1 MSSDDKIENNNYTI
15 FLKNPDARGYFT
27 AIGAN
32 QKNYLAKRI
41 NKTPALA
48 MSIMNDVNKCDN
60 LY

>member
-1 MSSDDKIENNNYTI
+1 MSSDDKIVSANYTI

-27 AIGAN
+27 AIGVN

-48 MSIMNDVNKCDN
+48 MGIMNDVNKCAN